1 MEKDIY
7 EMIGGNI
14 LLILKRKKMTQVALA
29 REIKKSTVYVNNIIR
44 GRGKP
49 SLDAI
54 ARICEVLEIQPIELF
69 VRKEDLERNLNT
81 LRTEYAGT
89 HIQMASI
96 VEELIDI
103 LLKKKVI
110 TLKDLSSFSQE
121 IMSRRKKIKTKLDCT
136 YL

>member
-7 EMIGGNI
+7 KIVGANI
-14 LLILKRKKMTQVALA
+14 LLILKRKQMTQVALA

-121 IMSRRKKIKTKLDCT
+121 IMSRRKTIKAKLNCPF
-136 YL
+136 

>member
-7 EMIGGNI
+7 KIVGANI

-54 ARICEVLEIQPIELF
+54 ARMCEVLEIQPIELF

-121 IMSRRKKIKTKLDCT
+121 IMSRRKNIKAQLDCT